1 MTLSVAV
8 PRWFVDKI
16 VNKNAGIRNPELRQI
31 INEWLGISKLL
42 ALMPPIFWLVGD
54 SKAVHYFISWV
65 WFLTGSVSMVH
76 HPIINTQKKI

>member
-16 VNKNAGIRNPELRQI
+16 VNKSAGIRNPELRQI

-42 ALMPPIFWLVGD
+42 ALMPPIFWWLEIQKRV
-54 SKAVHYFISWV
+54 
-65 WFLTGSVSMVH
+65 VSLFYQLGVVPH
-76 HPIINTQKKI
+76 GFG